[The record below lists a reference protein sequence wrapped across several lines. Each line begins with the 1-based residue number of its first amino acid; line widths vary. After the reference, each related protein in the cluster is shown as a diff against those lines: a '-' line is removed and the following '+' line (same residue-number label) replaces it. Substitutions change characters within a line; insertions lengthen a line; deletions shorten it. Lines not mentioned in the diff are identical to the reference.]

1 MSSLNPSFFISI
13 AQKDAL
19 FIENSMNAE
28 EELSKILSEQ
38 IAREIDAE
46 ILKNIMAMAA
56 NQVRKKSIGK
66 IFKVKDAV

>member
-1 MSSLNPSFFISI
+1 MNPSFFISI